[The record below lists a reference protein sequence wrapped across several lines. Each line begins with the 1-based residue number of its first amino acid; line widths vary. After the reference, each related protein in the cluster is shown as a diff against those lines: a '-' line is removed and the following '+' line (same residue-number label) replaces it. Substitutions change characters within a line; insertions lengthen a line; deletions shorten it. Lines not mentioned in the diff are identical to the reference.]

1 MPMYCQCGFG
11 NRINDAARVSQ
22 GRIGERESAE
32 NMRPRVGRRPSRPE
46 GKAEATP
53 TRSFRPARYAE
64 A

>member
-32 NMRPRVGRRPSRPE
+32 NMKRGCRRAKILIRVTAASNESDGL
-46 GKAEATP
+46 K
-53 TRSFRPARYAE
+53 
-64 A
+64 